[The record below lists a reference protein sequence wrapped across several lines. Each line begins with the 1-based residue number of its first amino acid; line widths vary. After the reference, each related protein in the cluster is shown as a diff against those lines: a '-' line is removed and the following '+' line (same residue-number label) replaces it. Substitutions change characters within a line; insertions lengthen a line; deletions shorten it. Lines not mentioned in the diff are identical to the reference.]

1 MYIGWQRY
9 QDRRRVDN
17 HEKQIVLRA
26 HGLATIV
33 ALFATAAVT
42 FAAGPRVRVV
52 HGSPDAP
59 AVDVLVNGSAAFTT
73 LAFKEISDYA
83 ALDAGSY
90 GVAVVPTGKTEP
102 QVISATLTLAPDKD
116 YTVVAVNTLANI
128 EPLVLDDNNA
138 APAAGKAHV
147 RFVHA
152 SPDAP
157 AVDVA
162 VKDGPVIFSNVAFKG
177 VGDYTPVDAGTYNL
191 EVRLAG
197 TNTVALDVPNVTLTD
212 GTVYTVFA
220 MGLAAG
226 NPALTAVLSEDAKA
240 TAASGAAAPSS
251 LPTTGGE
258 TNLLLVVLAT
268 GIALLMIGGAQR
280 LATQKR

>member
-1 MYIGWQRY
+1 MNRKPFYLLM
-9 QDRRRVDN
+9 VFAT
-17 HEKQIVLRA
+17 VVAL
-26 HGLATIV
+26 LAT
-33 ALFATAAVT
+33 TAVT

-52 HGSPDAP
+52 HASPDAP
-59 AVDVLVNGSAAFTT
+59 AVDVLVNGNAAFTD
-73 LAFKEISDYA
+73 LAFKEISSYA

-90 GVAVVPTGKTEP
+90 SVAVVPTGATTP
-102 QVISATLTLAPDKD
+102 QVISATLTLEADKD
-116 YTVVAVNTLANI
+116 YSVIALNTLANI
-128 EPLVLDDNNA
+128 EPLVLEDNNA

-162 VKDGPVIFSNVAFKG
+162 VKGGPVIFSNVAFKG
-177 VGDYTPVDAGTYNL
+177 VGTYTPVDAGTYDL

-197 TNTVALDVPNVTLTD
+197 TETVALDLPGIALSD

-220 MGLAAG
+220 MGLAG
-226 NPALTAVLSEDAKA
+226 GQPALTAVLSEDAKPA
-240 TAASGAAAPSS
+240 TAAAGAAAPSS

-258 TNLLLVVLAT
+258 TNWLLILLAAGATLLVV
-268 GIALLMIGGAQR
+268 GGAQR